1 MTIVPNIQVQAVTR
15 RFKCHHNG
23 SGMKIGIIGT
33 GIAGL
38 SAAWLFNRAGHRVIL
53 YEKHHALGMDAHS
66 TTFEQEGVGLRMD
79 VPPRIFN
86 VTQWPNLINLYREV
100 GVSFDPIDPS
110 QSFSLLG
117 QPNFLNVDVAY
128 QPQPPDGYEITE
140 QLNQIMNDAARLAHG
155 ASRDLANGLSVQNT
169 LADYLQRQNYHQA
182 FIYDFLYPILA
193 STVCTCSYD
202 SLNAYPATVI
212 LQTLL
217 NLFGS
222 QPLLRTKYGTQDVV
236 KRLSSGI
243 DDIRYGTTVC
253 AVNPT
258 PDGVRVETTKG
269 KADIFDHLIIATQ
282 ANQALD
288 FLSHPSSDEYKMLD
302 AFSYEDV
309 PVIVHQDPALM
320 PINYKD
326 WAHINLII
334 SQDRSA
340 TMCCVWMNRFNPDW
354 QTDQPIIQTINPLVE
369 PQPDSIIAR
378 YNLQRPIVNEQS
390 LAGLA
395 LLKQLHQS
403 ADRRIW
409 FCGSYAAEGVPL
421 LESAVLSSLRV
432 ANRLSIQVPKSFLP
446 INTWV

>member
-1 MTIVPNIQVQAVTR
+1 
-15 RFKCHHNG
+15 
-23 SGMKIGIIGT
+23 MKIGIIGS

-38 SAAWLFNRAGHRVIL
+38 SAAWLFNRAGHGVTL
-53 YEKHHALGMDAHS
+53 FEKHHTLGMDAHS
-66 TTFEQEGVGLRMD
+66 MTFEQEGIALRTD

-86 VTQWPNLINLYREV
+86 VTQWPNLLNLYREL
-100 GVSFDPIDPS
+100 GVACDPIDPS

-128 QPQPPDGYEITE
+128 QPQLPEGLEITE
-140 QLNQIMNDAARLAHG
+140 QLNQIMNDVARFALG
-155 ASRDLANGLSVQNT
+155 APQDLADGLFVQKT
-169 LADYLQRQNYHQA
+169 LADYLQDHNYSQT

-202 SLNAYPATVI
+202 CLNAYPAPVI

-236 KRLSSGI
+236 KRLSRGI

-253 AVNPT
+253 AVNLT

-269 KADIFDHLIIATQ
+269 QADIFDHLIVATQ
-282 ANQALD
+282 ANQAQN
-288 FLSHPSSDEYKMLD
+288 FLSNPSEAECNMLD
-302 AFSYEDV
+302 AFNYEEV
-309 PVIVHQDPALM
+309 PVFVHQDPALM
-320 PINYKD
+320 PVKYKD

-334 SQDRSA
+334 AQDRSA
-340 TMCCVWMNRFNPDW
+340 AMCCVWMNRFNPDW
-354 QTDQPIIQTINPLVE
+354 QIDQPIIQTINPVIE
-369 PQPDSIIAR
+369 PQPDTILAG
-378 YNLQRPIVNEQS
+378 YNLQRPVVNKQS
-390 LAGLA
+390 LAGLE
-395 LLKQLHQS
+395 LLKQLHQH

-421 LESAVLSSLRV
+421 LESAVVSSLRV
-432 ANRLSIQVPKSFLP
+432 ANRLSIQLPDTFLP
-446 INTWV
+446 DNI